1 MAEELVGN
9 CLIGQSGGP
18 TAVINASVAGVVAE
32 ALNHSCIEEVYG
44 SLNGVLGL
52 LNEDFVDLA
61 AESQQAIRGLR
72 FTPGAAL
79 GTCRTK
85 LKKPQDFE
93 RVLTV
98 LKAHNI
104 RYYFHIG
111 DADSQETAVKIGE
124 LAKAQGYDLRV
135 IGIPKTIE
143 NDLPATDHCPGYG
156 SAIKFI
162 GATVKELAL
171 DADSME
177 TAVKIGELAKA
188 QGYDLRVIGIPK
200 TIENDLPATDH
211 CPGYGSAIKF
221 IGATVKELALDAD
234 SMGQGDL
241 VTIVEVMGRNTGW
254 LAAGASLAKRRDH
267 PNDPP
272 HLVYLPEVPFTNE
285 KFLDDVRRVLKREKH
300 CVIVAGEGLVDK
312 DGNYV
317 SVETGATESQL
328 GGVGEFMKDLV
339 ESQLGAK
346 ARVARLGVAQRAAA
360 HLASKT
366 DADEAFLVGQAAVKA
381 AVNGES
387 EKLVTLVR
395 GDGDNYTCETGLTA
409 LADIVGNL
417 KKLPAEWVNEDGVSL
432 NFQFFRYATPLIQGE
447 VAVPYDNG
455 LPAYARLGKESVDK
469 TLPSYEA

>member
-32 ALNHSCIEEVYG
+32 ALNHSSIEEVYG
-44 SLNGVLGL
+44 ALNGVLGL
-52 LNEDFVDLA
+52 LGEDLVDLA

-72 FTPGAAL
+72 YTPGAAL
-79 GTCRTK
+79 GTCRSK
-85 LKKPQDFE
+85 LKKPAEFE
-93 RVLTV
+93 RVLEV
-98 LKAHNI
+98 FKAHNI

-111 DADSQETAVKIGE
+111 DGDSQETASKLAE
-124 LAKAQGYDLRV
+124 LAKAQAYDLRV

-156 SAIKFI
+156 SAIKYI

-171 DADSME
+171 DAD
-177 TAVKIGELAKA
+177 A
-188 QGYDLRVIGIPK
+188 
-200 TIENDLPATDH
+200 
-211 CPGYGSAIKF
+211 
-221 IGATVKELALDAD
+221 
-234 SMGQGDL
+234 MGQGDL
-241 VTIVEVMGRNTGW
+241 VTIVEVMGRNSGW

-300 CVIVAGEGLVDK
+300 AVVVVGEGLVDK

-317 SVETGATESQL
+317 SVENADAAGHTQL
-328 GGVGEFMKDLV
+328 GGVGETLKDLV
-339 ESQLGAK
+339 ETQIGAK
-346 ARVARLGVAQRAAA
+346 CRVARLGLTQRSAA

-366 DADEAFLVGQAAVKA
+366 DADEAFLAGQAAVKA
-381 AVNGES
+381 AIAGES
-387 EKLVTLVR
+387 DKLITLVR
-395 GDGDNYTCETGLTA
+395 GDGDNYTCETGLSA
-409 LADIVGNL
+409 LGDVIGNP
-417 KKLPAEWVNEDGVSL
+417 KRLPKEWINEDGVSL

-455 LPAYARLGKESVDK
+455 LPAYAKLAKESVDK
-469 TLPSYEA
+469 TLPAYEG

>member
-1 MAEELVGN
+1 MAELVGN

-32 ALNHSCIEEVYG
+32 ALNHSSIEEIYG

-72 FTPGAAL
+72 CTPGAAL
-79 GTCRTK
+79 GTCRSK
-85 LKKPQDFE
+85 LKKPQEFE
-93 RVLTV
+93 RVLAV
-98 LKAHNI
+98 FKAHNI

-111 DADSQETAVKIGE
+111 DADSQETAAKISE
-124 LAKAQGYDLRV
+124 TAKAQDYELRV

-156 SAIKFI
+156 SAIKYI
-162 GATVKELAL
+162 AATVKEL
-171 DADSME
+171 S
-177 TAVKIGELAKA
+177 
-188 QGYDLRVIGIPK
+188 
-200 TIENDLPATDH
+200 
-211 CPGYGSAIKF
+211 
-221 IGATVKELALDAD
+221 LDAD

-241 VTIVEVMGRNTGW
+241 VTIMEVMGRNSGW

-285 KFLDDVRRVLKREKH
+285 KFVEDVRRVLKREKH
-300 CVIVAGEGLVDK
+300 CVVVAGEGLVDK

-317 SVETGATESQL
+317 SVENNGTAESQL
-328 GGVGEFMKDLV
+328 GGIGEYLKDLV
-339 ESQLGAK
+339 EGQVGAK
-346 ARVARLGVAQRAAA
+346 ARVARLGVTQRSAA

-387 EKLVTLVR
+387 DKLVTLVR
-395 GDGDNYTCETGLTA
+395 GDGDNYTCETGLSA
-409 LADIVGNL
+409 LSDVVGNL
-417 KKLPAEWVNEDGVSL
+417 KKLPKEWVNEDGVSL

-447 VAVPYDNG
+447 VTVPYDNG
-455 LPAYARLGKESVDK
+455 LPSYVRLGKESVDK
-469 TLPSYEA
+469 TLPGYEG

>member
-1 MAEELVGN
+1 MAELVGN
-9 CLIGQSGGP
+9 CLIGQTGGP

-32 ALNHSCIEEVYG
+32 ALNHENIEEVYG
-44 SLNGVLGL
+44 ALNGVHGL
-52 LNEDFVDLA
+52 LNEEFVDLA

-79 GTCRTK
+79 GSCRGK
-85 LKKPQDFE
+85 LKKPADFD
-93 RVLTV
+93 RVLEV
-98 LKAHNI
+98 FKAHNI

-111 DADSQETAVKIGE
+111 DAESQETA
-124 LAKAQGYDLRV
+124 AKLVETASAQNYELRV
-135 IGIPKTIE
+135 IGVPKTVE

-171 DADSME
+171 DAE
-177 TAVKIGELAKA
+177 
-188 QGYDLRVIGIPK
+188 
-200 TIENDLPATDH
+200 
-211 CPGYGSAIKF
+211 
-221 IGATVKELALDAD
+221 AL
-234 SMGQGDL
+234 GQGDL
-241 VTIVEVMGRNTGW
+241 VTLIEVMGRNTGW

-272 HLVYLPEVPFTNE
+272 HLVYLPEVPFAND

-300 CVIVAGEGLVDK
+300 CVVVVGEGLVDK

-317 SVETGATESQL
+317 SVETNGADAGHAQL
-328 GGVGEFMKDLV
+328 GGVGEALKDLV

-366 DADEAFLVGQAAVKA
+366 DADEAFLAGQAAVKA
-381 AVNGES
+381 AINGETG
-387 EKLVTLVR
+387 KLVTLVR
-395 GDGDNYTCETGLTA
+395 GDGDQYTCETGLTA
-409 LADIVGNL
+409 LSEVVGNL
-417 KKLPAEWVNEDGVSL
+417 KKLPREWINEDGVSL

-447 VAVPYDNG
+447 VAVPFDNG
-455 LPAYARLGKESVDK
+455 LPAYAKLARESVDK
-469 TLPSYEA
+469 TLPGYEA

>member
-32 ALNHSCIEEVYG
+32 ALNHACIEEVYG

-72 FTPGAAL
+72 YTPGAAL
-79 GTCRTK
+79 GTCRAK
-85 LKKPQDFE
+85 LKKPADYD
-93 RVLTV
+93 RVLEV
-98 LKAHNI
+98 FKAHNI

-111 DADSQETAVKIGE
+111 DADSQETAAKLGE
-124 LAKAQGYDLRV
+124 LAKAAAYDLRV
-135 IGIPKTIE
+135 IGIPKTVE

-156 SAIKFI
+156 SALKFI

-171 DADSME
+171 DAD
-177 TAVKIGELAKA
+177 A
-188 QGYDLRVIGIPK
+188 
-200 TIENDLPATDH
+200 
-211 CPGYGSAIKF
+211 
-221 IGATVKELALDAD
+221 
-234 SMGQGDL
+234 MGQGDL

-300 CVIVAGEGLVDK
+300 CVVVASEGLVDK

-317 SVETGATESQL
+317 SVETSATDTAGHAQL

-339 ESQLGAK
+339 ESQVGAK
-346 ARVARLGVAQRAAA
+346 ARVARLGVSQRAAA

-381 AVNGES
+381 AINGES
-387 EKLVTLVR
+387 DKLVTLVR
-395 GDGDNYTCETGLTA
+395 GDGDNYTCETGLSA
-409 LADIVGNL
+409 LADVVGNL
-417 KKLPAEWVNEDGVSL
+417 KKLPKEWVNEDGVSL

-455 LPAYARLGKESVDK
+455 LPAYARLGKEGVNK
-469 TLPSYEA
+469 TLPGYES

>member
-1 MAEELVGN
+1 MAELVGN

-32 ALNHSCIEEVYG
+32 ALNHSSIEEIYG

-72 FTPGAAL
+72 CTPGAAL

-93 RVLTV
+93 RVLAV
-98 LKAHNI
+98 FKAHNI

-111 DADSQETAVKIGE
+111 DADSQETAAKISE
-124 LAKAQGYDLRV
+124 TAKAQDYELRV

-156 SAIKFI
+156 SAIKYI
-162 GATVKELAL
+162 AATVKEL
-171 DADSME
+171 S
-177 TAVKIGELAKA
+177 
-188 QGYDLRVIGIPK
+188 
-200 TIENDLPATDH
+200 
-211 CPGYGSAIKF
+211 
-221 IGATVKELALDAD
+221 LDAD

-241 VTIVEVMGRNTGW
+241 VTIMEVMGRNSGW

-285 KFLDDVRRVLKREKH
+285 KFVEDVRRVLKREKH
-300 CVIVAGEGLVDK
+300 CVVVAGEGLVDK

-317 SVETGATESQL
+317 SVENNGTAESQL
-328 GGVGEFMKDLV
+328 GGIGEYLKDLV
-339 ESQLGAK
+339 EGQVGAK
-346 ARVARLGVAQRAAA
+346 ARVARLGVTQRSAA

-387 EKLVTLVR
+387 DKLVTLVR
-395 GDGDNYTCETGLTA
+395 GDGDNYTCETGLSA
-409 LADIVGNL
+409 LSDVVGNL
-417 KKLPAEWVNEDGVSL
+417 KKLPKEWVNEDGVSL

-447 VAVPYDNG
+447 VTVPYDNG
-455 LPAYARLGKESVDK
+455 LPSYVRLGKEGVDK
-469 TLPSYEA
+469 TLPGYEG

>member
-32 ALNHSCIEEVYG
+32 ALNHACIEEVYG

-61 AESQQAIRGLR
+61 AESQQAVRGLR

-85 LKKPQDFE
+85 LKKPADFD
-93 RVLTV
+93 RVLEV
-98 LKAHNI
+98 FKAHNI
-104 RYYFHIG
+104 RFYFHIG
-111 DADSQETAVKIGE
+111 DSDSQETAAKLGE
-124 LAKAQGYDLRV
+124 LAKAAAYDLRV

-156 SAIKFI
+156 SALKYI
-162 GATVKELAL
+162 GTTVKELAL
-171 DADSME
+171 DAD
-177 TAVKIGELAKA
+177 A
-188 QGYDLRVIGIPK
+188 
-200 TIENDLPATDH
+200 
-211 CPGYGSAIKF
+211 
-221 IGATVKELALDAD
+221 
-234 SMGQGDL
+234 MGQGDL
-241 VTIVEVMGRNTGW
+241 VTIVEVMGRNSGW

-300 CVIVAGEGLVDK
+300 CVVVASEGLVDK

-317 SVETGATESQL
+317 SVETSSTDAAGHAQL

-339 ESQLGAK
+339 ESQVGAR

-387 EKLVTLVR
+387 DKLVTLVR
-395 GDGDNYTCETGLTA
+395 GDGDVYTCETGLSA
-409 LADIVGNL
+409 LADVVGNL
-417 KKLPAEWVNEDGVSL
+417 KKLPKEWVNEDGVSL

-447 VAVPYDNG
+447 VVVPYDNG
-455 LPAYARLGKESVDK
+455 LPAYARLGKENVNK
-469 TLPSYEA
+469 TLPGYEA

>member
-1 MAEELVGN
+1 MAELVGN

-32 ALNHSCIEEVYG
+32 ALNHTCIEEVYG
-44 SLNGVLGL
+44 SINGVLGL

-61 AESQQAIRGLR
+61 AESQQAVRGLR

-79 GTCRTK
+79 GTCRSK
-85 LKKPQDFE
+85 LKKPAEFD
-93 RVLTV
+93 RVLAV
-98 LKAHNI
+98 FAAHNI

-111 DADSQETAVKIGE
+111 DADSQETAAKLGE
-124 LAKAQGYDLRV
+124 LAKAANYDLRV

-156 SAIKFI
+156 SALKYI

-171 DADSME
+171 DAD
-177 TAVKIGELAKA
+177 A
-188 QGYDLRVIGIPK
+188 
-200 TIENDLPATDH
+200 
-211 CPGYGSAIKF
+211 
-221 IGATVKELALDAD
+221 
-234 SMGQGDL
+234 MGQGDL

-300 CVIVAGEGLVDK
+300 CVVVASEGLVDK

-317 SVETGATESQL
+317 SVETSATDTAGHAQL
-328 GGVGEFMKDLV
+328 GGVGEFMRDLV
-339 ESQLGAK
+339 ESQVGAK
-346 ARVARLGVAQRAAA
+346 TRVARLGVAQRAAA

-387 EKLVTLVR
+387 DKLVTLVR
-395 GDGDNYTCETGLTA
+395 GDGDNYTCETGLSA
-409 LADIVGNL
+409 LADVVGNL
-417 KKLPAEWVNEDGVSL
+417 KKLPKEWVNEDGVSL

-447 VAVPYDNG
+447 VTVPFDNG
-455 LPAYARLGKESVDK
+455 LPAYARLGKEAVNK
-469 TLPSYEA
+469 TLPGYEA

>member
-1 MAEELVGN
+1 MAELVGN

-18 TAVINASVAGVVAE
+18 TSVINASVAGVVAE

-44 SLNGVLGL
+44 SLSGVLGL

-72 FTPGAAL
+72 YTPGAAL

-85 LKKPQDFE
+85 LKKPQEFE

-98 LKAHNI
+98 FKAHNI
-104 RYYFHIG
+104 RFYFHIG
-111 DADSQETAVKIGE
+111 DADSQETAQKISE
-124 LAKAQGYDLRV
+124 LAKSQAYELRV

-156 SAIKFI
+156 SAIKYI
-162 GATVKELAL
+162 GATVKELSL
-171 DADSME
+171 DADS
-177 TAVKIGELAKA
+177 L
-188 QGYDLRVIGIPK
+188 
-200 TIENDLPATDH
+200 
-211 CPGYGSAIKF
+211 
-221 IGATVKELALDAD
+221 
-234 SMGQGDL
+234 GQGDL
-241 VTIVEVMGRNTGW
+241 VTLVEVMGRNTGW

-272 HLVYLPEVPFTNE
+272 HLTYLPEVPFTNE

-300 CVIVAGEGLVDK
+300 CVVAAGEGLVDK

-317 SVETGATESQL
+317 AVESGTNEAQL

-339 ESQLGAK
+339 ESQIGAK
-346 ARVARLGVAQRAAA
+346 ARVVRLGVTQRSAA

-381 AVNGES
+381 AVAGES

-395 GDGDNYTCETGLTA
+395 GDGDNYTCETGLSA
-409 LADIVGNL
+409 LSDIVGNL
-417 KKLPAEWVNEDGVSL
+417 KKLPREWVNEDGVSL

-447 VAVPYDNG
+447 VTVPFDNG
-455 LPAYARLGKESVDK
+455 LPSYARLGKETVDK
-469 TLPSYEA
+469 TLPGYEA

>member
-1 MAEELVGN
+1 MAELVGN

-32 ALNHSCIEEVYG
+32 ALNHSSIEEIYG

-72 FTPGAAL
+72 CTPGAAL
-79 GTCRTK
+79 GTCRSK
-85 LKKPQDFE
+85 LKKAQEFE
-93 RVLTV
+93 RVLAV
-98 LKAHNI
+98 FKAHNI

-111 DADSQETAVKIGE
+111 DADSQETAAKISE
-124 LAKAQGYDLRV
+124 TAKAQGYELRV

-156 SAIKFI
+156 SAIKYI
-162 GATVKELAL
+162 ASTVKEL
-171 DADSME
+171 S
-177 TAVKIGELAKA
+177 
-188 QGYDLRVIGIPK
+188 
-200 TIENDLPATDH
+200 
-211 CPGYGSAIKF
+211 
-221 IGATVKELALDAD
+221 LDAD

-241 VTIVEVMGRNTGW
+241 VTIMEVMGRNSGW

-285 KFLDDVRRVLKREKH
+285 KFVEDVRRVLKREKH
-300 CVIVAGEGLVDK
+300 CVVVAGEGLVDK

-317 SVETGATESQL
+317 SVENNGTAESQL
-328 GGVGEFMKDLV
+328 GGIGEYLKDLV
-339 ESQLGAK
+339 EGQVGAK
-346 ARVARLGVAQRAAA
+346 ARVARLGVTQRAAA

-381 AVNGES
+381 AVSGETD
-387 EKLVTLVR
+387 KLVTLVR
-395 GDGDNYTCETGLTA
+395 GDGDNYTCETGLSA
-409 LADIVGNL
+409 LGDVVGNL
-417 KKLPAEWVNEDGVSL
+417 KKLPKEWVNEDGVSL

-447 VAVPYDNG
+447 VTVPYENG
-455 LPAYARLGKESVDK
+455 LPSYVRLGKEGVDK
-469 TLPSYEA
+469 TLSGYEG

>member
-1 MAEELVGN
+1 MAELVGN

-32 ALNHSCIEEVYG
+32 ALNHSSIEEVYG

-72 FTPGAAL
+72 STPGAAL

-93 RVLTV
+93 RVLAV
-98 LKAHNI
+98 FKAHNI

-111 DADSQETAVKIGE
+111 DADSQETAAKISE
-124 LAKAQGYDLRV
+124 TAKTQGYDLRV

-156 SAIKFI
+156 SAIKYI
-162 GATVKELAL
+162 GATVKEL
-171 DADSME
+171 S
-177 TAVKIGELAKA
+177 
-188 QGYDLRVIGIPK
+188 
-200 TIENDLPATDH
+200 
-211 CPGYGSAIKF
+211 
-221 IGATVKELALDAD
+221 LDAD

-241 VTIVEVMGRNTGW
+241 VTIIEVMGRNSGW

-285 KFLDDVRRVLKREKH
+285 KFVEDVRRVLKREKH
-300 CVIVAGEGLVDK
+300 CVVVAGEGLVDK

-317 SVETGATESQL
+317 SVENNGTTEAQL
-328 GGVGEFMKDLV
+328 GGIGEYLKDLV
-339 ESQLGAK
+339 EGQVGAK
-346 ARVARLGVAQRAAA
+346 ARVARLGITQRSAA

-387 EKLVTLVR
+387 DKLVTLVR
-395 GDGDNYTCETGLTA
+395 GDGDNYTCETGLSS
-409 LADIVGNL
+409 LSDVVGNL
-417 KKLPAEWVNEDGVSL
+417 KKLPKEWVNEDGVSL

-447 VAVPYDNG
+447 VTVAYDNG
-455 LPAYARLGKESVDK
+455 LPSYVRLSKESVDK
-469 TLPSYEA
+469 TLSGYDA

>member
-1 MAEELVGN
+1 MAELVGN

-32 ALNHSCIEEVYG
+32 ALNHSSIEEVYG

-61 AESQQAIRGLR
+61 AESQQTIRGLR
-72 FTPGAAL
+72 STPGAAL

-85 LKKPQDFE
+85 LKKPQDFD
-93 RVLTV
+93 RVLSV
-98 LKAHNI
+98 FKAHNV

-111 DADSQETAVKIGE
+111 DADSQETALKISE
-124 LAKAQGYDLRV
+124 TAKAQGYDLRV

-156 SAIKFI
+156 SAIKYI
-162 GATVKELAL
+162 GATVKEL
-171 DADSME
+171 S
-177 TAVKIGELAKA
+177 
-188 QGYDLRVIGIPK
+188 
-200 TIENDLPATDH
+200 
-211 CPGYGSAIKF
+211 
-221 IGATVKELALDAD
+221 LDAD

-241 VTIVEVMGRNTGW
+241 VTIIEVMGRNSGW

-285 KFLDDVRRVLKREKH
+285 KFVEDVRRVLKREKH
-300 CVIVAGEGLVDK
+300 CVVVAGEGLVDK

-317 SVETGATESQL
+317 SVENNGTAEAQL
-328 GGVGEFMKDLV
+328 GGIGEFLKDLV
-339 ESQLGAK
+339 EGQVGAK
-346 ARVARLGVAQRAAA
+346 ARVARLGLTQRAAA

-387 EKLVTLVR
+387 DKLVTLVR
-395 GDGDNYTCETGLTA
+395 GDGENYTCETGLSA
-409 LADIVGNL
+409 LSDIVGNL
-417 KKLPAEWVNEDGVSL
+417 KKLPKEWVNEDGVSL

-455 LPAYARLGKESVDK
+455 LPSYVRLNKEGVDK
-469 TLPSYEA
+469 TLPGHEA

>member
-1 MAEELVGN
+1 MAELVGN

-32 ALNHSCIEEVYG
+32 ALNHSSIEEIYG

-72 FTPGAAL
+72 TTPGAAL

-93 RVLTV
+93 RVLAV
-98 LKAHNI
+98 FKAHNI
-104 RYYFHIG
+104 RFYFHIG
-111 DADSQETAVKIGE
+111 DADSQETATKISE
-124 LAKAQGYDLRV
+124 TAKAQDYELRV
-135 IGIPKTIE
+135 IGIPKSVE

-162 GATVKELAL
+162 AATVKELSL
-171 DADSME
+171 DADS
-177 TAVKIGELAKA
+177 
-188 QGYDLRVIGIPK
+188 
-200 TIENDLPATDH
+200 
-211 CPGYGSAIKF
+211 S
-221 IGATVKELALDAD
+221 
-234 SMGQGDL
+234 GQGDL
-241 VTIVEVMGRNTGW
+241 VTIMEVMGRNSGW

-285 KFLDDVRRVLKREKH
+285 KFVEDVRRVLKREKH
-300 CVIVAGEGLVDK
+300 CVVVAGEGLVDK

-317 SVETGATESQL
+317 SVENHGTAESQL
-328 GGVGEFMKDLV
+328 GGIGEYLKDLV
-339 ESQLGAK
+339 EGQVGAK
-346 ARVARLGVAQRAAA
+346 ARVARLGVTQRSAA

-387 EKLVTLVR
+387 DKLVTLVR
-395 GDGDNYTCETGLTA
+395 GDGDNYTCETGLSA
-409 LADIVGNL
+409 LSDVVGNL
-417 KKLPAEWVNEDGVSL
+417 KKLPKEWVNEDGISL

-447 VAVPYDNG
+447 VTVPYDNG
-455 LPAYARLGKESVDK
+455 LPSYVRLGKEGVDK
-469 TLPSYEA
+469 TLPGYEG